1 MIKLNE
7 NFENLISRT
16 QISTIR
22 SIMNDINWNARLI
35 GIKGA
40 RGVGKTTLLLQAIKL
55 YLKDELDKTLYV
67 SLDHIWFN
75 SNSLI
80 DLIKEF
86 SQKGGRQLFLD
97 EVHKYP
103 NWAQEIKN
111 AYDQYPDVK
120 IVFTASSLIEILN
133 ARADLSRRAVIYSMQ
148 GLSFREYLQIEVGLE
163 FQSIKFEDI
172 LQNHTK
178 ITREIL
184 KEIKPFQYF
193 EDYLRNGYYP
203 FFQEEKDLYFIRLNE
218 VINMMLEIELP
229 LLRGVEIG
237 YISKV
242 KQLLSVIAQATPFT
256 PNVSKLSQKIEI
268 NRNTLLTYFH
278 YLDEINLTKNLF
290 KQNTGISL
298 LQKPMKIYL
307 ENTNLM
313 YLLGRNEVNKGNLR
327 ETFFANQTGYRHRL
341 NYISH
346 TDFLV
351 DEKYSFEIGGKNK
364 TKKQLENKPDSFV
377 VKDDI
382 EIGNEN
388 TIPLWL
394 FGFLY

>member
-1 MIKLNE
+1 MDEINE

-16 QISTIR
+16 QASTVR

-40 RGVGKTTLLLQAIKL
+40 RGIGKTTLLLQYIKL
-55 YLKDELDKTLYV
+55 YLKDNLDETLYV

-80 DLIKEF
+80 HLIREF
-86 SQKGGRQLFLD
+86 SQKGGQYLFLD

-111 AYDQYPDVK
+111 GYDQYPDVK

-133 ARADLSRRAVIYSMQ
+133 ARADLSRRAVIYPMQ
-148 GLSFREYLQIEVGLE
+148 GLSFREYLQIEKNID
-163 FQSIKFEDI
+163 FQPVKLDDI
-172 LQNHTK
+172 LKNHTN
-178 ITREIL
+178 ISREIL

-193 EDYLRNGYYP
+193 EDYLKNGYYP
-203 FFQEEKDLYFIRLNE
+203 FFREEKDLYSIRMNE

-237 YISKV
+237 YVSKV
-242 KQLLSVIAQATPFT
+242 KQLLSVIAQAVPFS
-256 PNVSKLSQKIEI
+256 PNISKLSQKMEI

-278 YLDEINLTKNLF
+278 YLDEIDLTKNLF
-290 KQNTGISL
+290 KENTGISL
-298 LQKPMKIYL
+298 LQKPMKVYL

-313 YLLGRNEVNKGNLR
+313 YLLGKEQVNLGNLR
-327 ETFFANQTGYRHRL
+327 ETLFANQVGYRHRL

-351 DEKYSFEIGGKNK
+351 DEKYYFEIGGKNK
-364 TKKQLENKPDSFV
+364 TKKQLENRENSFV
-377 VKDDI
+377 VKDNI
-382 EIGNEN
+382 EIGNGN

>member
-1 MIKLNE
+1 MIELNE

>member
-1 MIKLNE
+1 MIELNE

-203 FFQEEKDLYFIRLNE
+203 F
-218 VINMMLEIELP
+218 
-229 LLRGVEIG
+229 
-237 YISKV
+237 
-242 KQLLSVIAQATPFT
+242 
-256 PNVSKLSQKIEI
+256 
-268 NRNTLLTYFH
+268 
-278 YLDEINLTKNLF
+278 
-290 KQNTGISL
+290 
-298 LQKPMKIYL
+298 
-307 ENTNLM
+307 
-313 YLLGRNEVNKGNLR
+313 
-327 ETFFANQTGYRHRL
+327 
-341 NYISH
+341 
-346 TDFLV
+346 
-351 DEKYSFEIGGKNK
+351 
-364 TKKQLENKPDSFV
+364 
-377 VKDDI
+377 
-382 EIGNEN
+382 
-388 TIPLWL
+388 
-394 FGFLY
+394 

>member
-1 MIKLNE
+1 MIELNE

-218 VINMMLEIELP
+218 VLNMMLEIELP

>member
-1 MIKLNE
+1 MIELNE

-218 VINMMLEIELP
+218 VLNMMLEIELP

-351 DEKYSFEIGGKNK
+351 GEKYSFEIGGKNK

>member
-1 MIKLNE
+1 VIELNE

>member
-1 MIKLNE
+1 MIELNE

-178 ITREIL
+178 ITRKIL